1 MADPLTWHNIG
12 NRGNASLI
20 SAITQAGQAAGD
32 SFANFGKTIGEFVDK
47 RTEDETAA
55 LLARIRDEDNAAVRD
70 TIIKAATDKSDF
82 LDLDL
87 ISQTDYELGQP
98 ARDLEIQLAA
108 ETRAM
113 DQGKT
118 LAEFEGELEMDIFRK
133 QESVKHANYIEA
145 QEQQNVLLAA
155 REMTLQDDQQAHL
168 IEINNADNKRLI
180 EIAKIKAEEEN
191 NKLSKKTLRGIDKLI
206 DRLTHNGK
214 FSLEE
219 IGMVP
224 TDLQHFGLF
233 RDAALKTELFTEEEF
248 DEYIGNHLIFN
259 DNMGLNPFNQNDFSF
274 VFRGKTYNIGKAFQ
288 TDFEGENNDILAIQ
302 AAVVASV
309 EDEATRTQSW
319 LLYSKALTDIGET
332 PNHNEF
338 TLDFRKYIHAIGSG
352 DNPLKQ
358 LDEDEFMAYYLT
370 DALEN
375 VNLADENSQ
384 GLVSHLQMMIDKFI
398 NKN

>member
-20 SAITQAGQAAGD
+20 SAITQAGQAAGEG
-32 SFANFGKTIGEFVDK
+32 FANFGKTIGEFVDK

-180 EIAKIKAEEEN
+180 EIARIEAEKEGK
-191 NKLSKKTLRGIDKLI
+191 KLDAKTLRGIDKLI

>member
-168 IEINNADNKRLI
+168 IEINTADNARLV